1 MRPTFAEINLDNFIF
16 NLNQLK
22 NKLGANTK
30 LMAVIKANAY
40 GHGALKISRVALN
53 NGADSLGV
61 ALLEEA
67 MELKEEGINAPIL
80 VFGYISSFDLEKAIE
95 RKIRQTVFS
104 YQQALS
110 ISRAAL
116 NQNKEALIH
125 IKIDTGMRRIGFWPE
140 RKSLEEIEEI
150 YRLPGIKVEGFYTH
164 FACAEKEDKSYTQEQ
179 MHRFLTFIK
188 ALKEKGFEPGL
199 LHTANSAALI
209 DLPSTHL
216 DLVRPGIALYGLYPS
231 FVQCEKIELKTVL
244 SLKSEII
251 QLKVVPAGSGISYN
265 HTFRTSHQSIIA
277 TLPIGYADGLNRRLS
292 NKGEVLVKGKKVPIV
307 GAICM
312 DQCLIDVSSINDVE
326 VGDEAVLLGAQGRE
340 IITADEIADRLGTIS
355 YEVLTS
361 ISNRVP
367 RLYKGFEGE

>member
-22 NKLGANTK
+22 NKLSANTK

-53 NGADSLGV
+53 NGADFLGV

-80 VFGYISSFDLEKAIE
+80 VFGYISPYDLEKAIE

-116 NQNKEALIH
+116 NQNKEAFIH

-231 FVQCEKIELKTVL
+231 FAQCEKIELKTVL

-307 GAICM
+307 GTICM

-326 VGDEAVLLGAQGRE
+326 VGDEAVLLGSQGRE

>member
-188 ALKEKGFEPGL
+188 ALKEQGFEPGL

>member
-140 RKSLEEIEEI
+140 HKSLEEIEEI

>member
-179 MHRFLTFIK
+179 MYRFLTFIK

-231 FVQCEKIELKTVL
+231 FTQCEKIELKTVL

-326 VGDEAVLLGAQGRE
+326 VGNEAVLLGAQGRE

>member
-179 MHRFLTFIK
+179 MHRFLTFTK

-231 FVQCEKIELKTVL
+231 FTQREKIELKTVL

-326 VGDEAVLLGAQGRE
+326 VGDEAVLLGTQGRE

>member
-140 RKSLEEIEEI
+140 HKSLEEIEEI

-179 MHRFLTFIK
+179 MYRFLTFIK

-231 FVQCEKIELKTVL
+231 FTQCEKIELKTVL

-326 VGDEAVLLGAQGRE
+326 VGDEAVLLGAQGKE

>member
-188 ALKEKGFEPGL
+188 ALKEQGFEPGL

-307 GAICM
+307 GTICM